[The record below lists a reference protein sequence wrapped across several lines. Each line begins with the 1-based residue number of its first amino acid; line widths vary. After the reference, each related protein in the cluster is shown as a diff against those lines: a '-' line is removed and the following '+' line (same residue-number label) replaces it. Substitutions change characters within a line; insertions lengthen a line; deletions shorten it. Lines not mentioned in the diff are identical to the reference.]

1 MDRRT
6 FLAWVGAG
14 WVASSLP
21 IAIAACSSDSAKSDN
36 SNNKATAANPTAN
49 PTARADGFQPVG
61 TVADLD
67 RKGQILNKRLASGPV
82 LVIRNPDDTNSLAAV
97 NPTCTHKGCT
107 VAWKT
112 NKKLFVCPCHDAE
125 FAVDGKVVEGPAKKP
140 LPIYQAKIEGD
151 AVLVKVS

>member
-6 FLAWVGAG
+6 FLAWVGVG

-21 IAIAACSSDSAKSDN
+21 VALAACSSNSTKSDN
-36 SNNKATAANPTAN
+36 STNKATAANPTPSAE
-49 PTARADGFQPVG
+49 GFQPVG
-61 TVADLD
+61 TVAELD
-67 RKGQILNKRLASGPV
+67 RKGQILNKQLASGPV
-82 LVIRNPDDTNSLAAV
+82 LVIRNPDNANNLAAV

-112 NKKLFVCPCHDAE
+112 NKKLFVCPCHDSE

-140 LPIYQAKIEGD
+140 LPTYEAKIEGD
-151 AVLVKVS
+151 SILVKVS